1 MKRWP
6 GTPEDLS
13 MLIVDRKARMILT
26 PRITMLVMTKS
37 DEEAHGEEDK
47 EGDEDKCALMI

>member
-6 GTPEDLS
+6 ETPEDLS

-26 PRITMLVMTKS
+26 PRITMLVMTTI
-37 DEEAHGEEDK
+37 DEEAYGEDDK
-47 EGDEDKCALMI
+47 E

>member
-1 MKRWP
+1 
-6 GTPEDLS
+6 

-26 PRITMLVMTKS
+26 PRITMFVMTTS
-37 DEEAHGEEDK
+37 DEDDK

>member
-1 MKRWP
+1 
-6 GTPEDLS
+6 

-37 DEEAHGEEDK
+37 DEEAHGEDDK
-47 EGDEDKCALMI
+47 EDDEDKCALMI

>member
-1 MKRWP
+1 
-6 GTPEDLS
+6 

-37 DEEAHGEEDK
+37 DEEAHGEDDK